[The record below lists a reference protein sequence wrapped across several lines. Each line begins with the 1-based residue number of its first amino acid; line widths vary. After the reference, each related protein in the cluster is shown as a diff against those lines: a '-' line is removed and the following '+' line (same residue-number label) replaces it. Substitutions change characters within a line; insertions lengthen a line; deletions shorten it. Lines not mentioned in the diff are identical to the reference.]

1 MKIQICKYWLVAQ
14 LRFTGG
20 SFIMK
25 ISLLLRWL
33 NVQNCDTTSF
43 WLRHPLIS
51 GSFRRAQN
59 THVLHSV
66 FYILSVQLRRGDIE
80 WAQNAPLRFW
90 QIFPVGGENC
100 SVNLPLV
107 AVVDM
112 VHQAVVDMV
121 HQEFREK
128 IEGGAT
134 AVMDWA
140 AHCSGSL
147 SISGPE

>member
-1 MKIQICKYWLVAQ
+1 M
-14 LRFTGG
+14 G
-20 SFIMK
+20 S
-25 ISLLLRWL
+25 
-33 NVQNCDTTSF
+33 D
-43 WLRHPLIS
+43 
-51 GSFRRAQN
+51 
-59 THVLHSV
+59 
-66 FYILSVQLRRGDIE
+66 
-80 WAQNAPLRFW
+80 APLRFW

-107 AVVDM
+107 
-112 VHQAVVDMV
+112 AVVDMV